1 MNIFKSF
8 SNTVFMSNSTSTIEK
23 LRAFQYR
30 PFVKRVHL
38 LLPNYHY
45 LHTTSKENSKTM
57 VGRKRTEQQFL
68 SFLKKGRGKG
78 SYLITGYRGMGKTT
92 LVNKVVDEYINEA
105 IPTTQKVSI
114 SFGQKN
120 ITEFDILK
128 QLVYEI
134 KNTFET
140 RHAKVLDRY
149 RALNTYL
156 PIKYAIASFFILIL
170 ATLIAKNYDF
180 IQDDDLKVEVRFI
193 FSLTILFI
201 LISLGSS
208 FWITIT
214 KKNNLEAINKSIIK
228 NYEKIT
234 YLYDRSTS
242 QFTSEESS
250 GTSASNFPILLSRK
264 RSKSYALAGPKEIS
278 NELINIIRHSQIKFV
293 FIFDELDKIDTNA
306 QQPLHYEDTQ
316 IQDIKGETF
325 SFDDHRKRKRLIL
338 DILSSLKY
346 LITEAE
352 AKFIFIAGSEMFDA
366 ALADVSDR
374 HSAISSIF
382 GHIIN
387 VDSRS

>member
-1 MNIFKSF
+1 
-8 SNTVFMSNSTSTIEK
+8 
-23 LRAFQYR
+23 
-30 PFVKRVHL
+30 
-38 LLPNYHY
+38 
-45 LHTTSKENSKTM
+45 M